1 MRRGYTHTFKPKGK
15 LDKRG
20 SEHTDGYEQRY
31 IYIHYHVKT
40 PHPQQFDGTDNR
52 LYTPLTPSPTPFYS
66 NTTLLS
72 LRYIYS
78 HIHTYVHRY
87 IHPTLTVPPL
97 FPVPGTEPGRLLLN
111 IRIGGRDGLSAAIY
125 TALSSHRSKHT
136 PDVVSLAMYRAP
148 KVNMADTNSTSI
160 KPSPPPSQHPSK
172 HPHPRPT
179 CPLLIPN
186 PSPQQPSP
194 PPPS

>member
-1 MRRGYTHTFKPKGK
+1 MNRDIYTH
-15 LDKRG
+15 
-20 SEHTDGYEQRY
+20 
-31 IYIHYHVKT
+31 IHYHVKT
-40 PHPQQFDGTDNR
+40 PQSEFDGIDR
-52 LYTPLTPSPTPFYS
+52 LYTPLTPTPTPFYS
-66 NTTLLS
+66 NTTILS

-97 FPVPGTEPGRLLLN
+97 FPVPGTKPGRLLLN
-111 IRIGGRDGLSAAIY
+111 IRVGSRDGLSAAIY
-125 TALSSHRSKHT
+125 TILSSHRSMHT

-172 HPHPRPT
+172 HPHPQPT
-179 CPLLIPN
+179 SPPLNLT